1 MKKGQKITKLPPT
14 ITECTVDQ
22 LKALSQSQPVPKPA
36 KRAKILPEDIEQIA
50 VMVAKRMTETE
61 ACAVVGLDPMSWF
74 KAKHRHLKDGKFEK
88 LVVQVR
94 GQYVNARLTEI
105 EQSARGEGMKQRD
118 WRAAA
123 WLAQVSGGDRY
134 STTGTGKAENLT
146 VNVIGDDRLDKVLG
160 RLYEVT
166 ATPIEQDT
174 YIKRSIADERRLTDK
189 PIEVES
195 TEATLEAKSSP

>member
-1 MKKGQKITKLPPT
+1 MKKGQNITKLPAS
-14 ITECTVDQ
+14 ITECTVEQ
-22 LKALSQSQPVPKPA
+22 LQSLIPKQPLERPSIRSKVT
-36 KRAKILPEDIEQIA
+36 EDDVRQIA
-50 VMVAKRMTETE
+50 VLVAKRMTETE
-61 ACAVVGLDPMSWF
+61 ACAVIGLKPKQWF
-74 KAKHRHLKDGKFEK
+74 DWKSIKSRQSQFAELIT
-88 LVVQVR
+88 QVR
-94 GQYVNARLTEI
+94 GQYLNARLGEI
-105 EQSARGEGMKQRD
+105 EQSAKGEGMKQRD

-166 ATPIEQDT
+166 STPIEQDT

-189 PIEVES
+189 QEETV
-195 TEATLEAKSSP
+195 TEAIKNI

>member
-14 ITECTVDQ
+14 ITECTVEQ
-22 LKALSQSQPVPKPA
+22 LTALSKAQPVPKPA

-50 VMVAKRMTETE
+50 ILVAKRMTETE
-61 ACAVVGLDPMSWF
+61 ACAVLGLDAQHWF
-74 KAKHRHLKDGKFEK
+74 QVKCRKMADGRFEK
-88 LVVQVR
+88 LVAQVR

-134 STTGTGKAENLT
+134 STAGNARSENLT
-146 VNVIGDDRLDKVLG
+146 VNVIADERLDKVLS
-160 RLYEVT
+160 RLYDVSSKQ
-166 ATPIEQDT
+166 IEQNT
-174 YIKRSIADERRLTDK
+174 HIQTVTSEVSRLADK
-189 PIEVES
+189 QEVVEVS
-195 TEATLEAKSSP
+195 EA